1 MARGVTS
8 WTQCTVP
15 LTVVVSREIDTGG
28 EVNDWVLATTSA
40 NFSAAHTRSTYAL
53 RTAIEERHRQ
63 YKCFWDMARMPSRK
77 FSMVVTQ
84 VLFVLPA
91 YTLMQAHLFLRHR
104 QEMNSRT
111 RERVMQFLNPTLE
124 VVAVYYRQRFCLL
137 SLAEFGVIL
146 LELDET
152 ARAKLP
158 PKIKQIKRDV
168 YRLPQNPRSP

>member
-1 MARGVTS
+1 
-8 WTQCTVP
+8 
-15 LTVVVSREIDTGG
+15 
-28 EVNDWVLATTSA
+28 
-40 NFSAAHTRSTYAL
+40 
-53 RTAIEERHRQ
+53 
-63 YKCFWDMARMPSRK
+63 MPSRK

-168 YRLPQNPRSP
+168 YRLRQNPRSP